1 MAKDLRSLPIGKLLS
16 DYRIERVLGQGGFG
30 ITYLAT
36 DVKLMRQ
43 VALKEY
49 YPREYAVRDG
59 TLNIRATGDQEDR
72 ETFEWGLTRFLEEAQ
87 LLARFEHPNIIAVR
101 RFFEAN
107 GTAYLVM
114 DYSDGKPLH
123 EIIKTG
129 GPISEKQLER
139 ILYPLLAGLEQVHRT
154 GFLHRDI
161 KPANLYI
168 RDDGSPVLLD
178 FGAARRATPEH
189 NQGVTTLVADGY
201 SPVEQYD
208 ANGTQGPY
216 TDIYGLGAT
225 LYRAVTGDKPQAA
238 SGRILNDTLVPAAK
252 KAQGRYAENLLL
264 AIDAA
269 IAVRPENRPQT
280 IAQWREILARPV
292 IANAKISPSR
302 DKADS
307 PRIEPRQ
314 RTTAKQDPLVTKLP
328 NINPRPKGRG
338 IGTPGAE
345 GGPPQT
351 AGNLPT
357 LTQRVDPKFETEEI
371 DTPLDKP
378 MPVPVPVPKASA
390 MTRQRFIK
398 IAAAIG
404 VTIALLS
411 GLRDWGNQA
420 ATDNAKEP
428 APPPVANN
436 GQAATD
442 RSQSNLTGVDLK
454 DCDDCPVVRL
464 APAGVFSMGSPPG
477 DVGRTPFEEPRRT
490 VALDAFY
497 VTKYEI
503 TLKEWASCAASG
515 ACQSRPNGVNA
526 TQDLPIDDVNWYDAQ
541 AYATWL
547 SKKTGKAYQLLS
559 EAQWEYAAR
568 AGSKSPYFFGDEAD
582 KLDAFAWFKGN
593 AGAQTHAA
601 GGKTANAF
609 GLHDMAGNV
618 AEWTADCWN
627 ESYAGAPIDGAAWKD
642 GNCNVRVV
650 RGGGW
655 EDEGAVLRSAARSFG
670 ILNFRSKNIGFRLA
684 RKAD

>member
-1 MAKDLRSLPIGKLLS
+1 MATSLRSLPIGRLLS

-36 DVKLMRQ
+36 DIKLMRQ

-59 TLNIRATGDQEDR
+59 TLKIRATDNPEDR
-72 ETFEWGLTRFLEEAQ
+72 EIFEWGLTRFLEEAQ

-114 DYSDGKPLH
+114 DYSDGKPLD
-123 EIIKTG
+123 EIIKAR
-129 GPISEKQLER
+129 GPINEKQLER

-225 LYRAVTGDKPQAA
+225 LYRAVTGEKPQAA

-269 IAVRPENRPQT
+269 LAVRPENRPQN
-280 IAQWREILARPV
+280 ISQWREILASPIV
-292 IANAKISPSR
+292 ATSKISPSR
-302 DKADS
+302 EKAAL
-307 PRIEPRQ
+307 PRDEPRQ
-314 RTTAKQDPLVTKLP
+314 RTTAKQDPPFTKSP
-328 NINPRPKGRG
+328 
-338 IGTPGAE
+338 
-345 GGPPQT
+345 
-351 AGNLPT
+351 
-357 LTQRVDPKFETEEI
+357 TQRVDPKLETDEM
-371 DTPLDKP
+371 DTPLGKP
-378 MPVPVPVPKASA
+378 MPVPVRVPKSIA
-390 MTRQRFIK
+390 MTGQRFIK
-398 IAAAIG
+398 IAAALGLIIG
-404 VTIALLS
+404 LLPMMRACGNRSVGADGKPVIA
-411 GLRDWGNQA
+411 
-420 ATDNAKEP
+420 TP
-428 APPPVANN
+428 AVNVEQ
-436 GQAATD
+436 GT
-442 RSQSNLTGVDLK
+442 
-454 DCDDCPVVRL
+454 
-464 APAGVFSMGSPPG
+464 PAGSSTGLQSGEMQDCEACPPMRLVPAGSFSMGSPA
-477 DVGRTPFEEPRRT
+477 DEVGRTEYEGPVRK
-490 VALDAFY
+490 VSLDAFY

-503 TLKEWASCAASG
+503 TVKEWASCAATG
-515 ACQSRPNGVNA
+515 ACQSRPTGVNA

-582 KLDAFAWFKGN
+582 KLDAFAWFKAN
-593 AGAQTHAA
+593 AGDQTHAV

-618 AEWTADCWN
+618 AEWTSDCWN
-627 ESYAGAPIDGAAWKD
+627 ESYAGASIDGAAWKD

-655 EDEGAVLRSAARSFG
+655 EDEGAALRSAARGFG

>member
-59 TLNIRATGDQEDR
+59 TLTIRATGDQEDR

-114 DYSDGKPLH
+114 DYSDGKPLD

-225 LYRAVTGDKPQAA
+225 LYRAVTGEKPQAA

-269 IAVRPENRPQT
+269 IAVRPENRPQN
-280 IAQWREILARPV
+280 IAQWREILGRPV
-292 IANAKISPSR
+292 AKGAKAAPVQTNWPSP
-302 DKADS
+302 
-307 PRIEPRQ
+307 PE
-314 RTTAKQDPLVTKLP
+314 
-328 NINPRPKGRG
+328 
-338 IGTPGAE
+338 
-345 GGPPQT
+345 
-351 AGNLPT
+351 
-357 LTQRVDPKFETEEI
+357 
-371 DTPLDKP
+371 
-378 MPVPVPVPKASA
+378 
-390 MTRQRFIK
+390 
-398 IAAAIG
+398 
-404 VTIALLS
+404 
-411 GLRDWGNQA
+411 
-420 ATDNAKEP
+420 
-428 APPPVANN
+428 PPPVVI
-436 GQAATD
+436 GTK
-442 RSQSNLTGVDLK
+442 TI
-454 DCDDCPVVRL
+454 
-464 APAGVFSMGSPPG
+464 PA
-477 DVGRTPFEEPRRT
+477 R
-490 VALDAFY
+490 
-497 VTKYEI
+497 K
-503 TLKEWASCAASG
+503 
-515 ACQSRPNGVNA
+515 
-526 TQDLPIDDVNWYDAQ
+526 
-541 AYATWL
+541 
-547 SKKTGKAYQLLS
+547 
-559 EAQWEYAAR
+559 
-568 AGSKSPYFFGDEAD
+568 
-582 KLDAFAWFKGN
+582 KLDAERIKPSRERVETPRLEPQLEADDIPPSPTSRVQMEHMSKAMEQKTVKVILIVIVILFLLTFVRDCGN
-593 AGAQTHAA
+593 RPVGDDGKPVNPTPTASVEQGA
-601 GGKTANAF
+601 
-609 GLHDMAGNV
+609 
-618 AEWTADCWN
+618 
-627 ESYAGAPIDGAAWKD
+627 I
-642 GNCNVRVV
+642 
-650 RGGGW
+650 GGGSSGLASG
-655 EDEGAVLRSAARSFG
+655 EIQDCEASFIVG
-670 ILNFRSKNIGFRLA
+670 
-684 RKAD
+684 

>member
-59 TLNIRATGDQEDR
+59 TLNIRAAGDQEDR

-114 DYSDGKPLH
+114 DYSDGKPLD
-123 EIIKTG
+123 EIIKAG

-269 IAVRPENRPQT
+269 IAVRPENRPQN

-292 IANAKISPSR
+292 VVASKISPSR
-302 DKADS
+302 EKDAL
-307 PRIEPRQ
+307 PRKEPRQ
-314 RTTAKQDPLVTKLP
+314 RTTAKQEPLFTKLP
-328 NINPRPKGRG
+328 
-338 IGTPGAE
+338 
-345 GGPPQT
+345 
-351 AGNLPT
+351 
-357 LTQRVDPKFETEEI
+357 TQRVDPKFETEEI
-371 DTPLDKP
+371 DEPVIKP
-378 MPVPVPVPKASA
+378 IPVSAPKSSA
-390 MTRQRFIK
+390 MSRQRFIK
-398 IAAAIG
+398 IAAAI
-404 VTIALLS
+404 VLLIALLPMMRDCGNRPVGADGKPVNPTPTVSVEQGAIGGGSS
-411 GLRDWGNQA
+411 GLASGEIQDCEA
-420 ATDNAKEP
+420 CP
-428 APPPVANN
+428 AM
-436 GQAATD
+436 
-442 RSQSNLTGVDLK
+442 
-454 DCDDCPVVRL
+454 RL
-464 APAGVFSMGSPPG
+464 VPAGSFSMGSPA
-477 DVGRTPFEEPRRT
+477 DEVGRTEFEGPSRK
-490 VALDAFY
+490 VSLDAFY

-503 TLKEWASCAASG
+503 TVKEWASCAATG
-515 ACQSRPNGVNA
+515 ACQSRPTGVNT

-547 SKKTGKAYQLLS
+547 SKKTGKVYQLLS

-568 AGSKSPYFFGDEAD
+568 AGSKSPYFFGDDAD
-582 KLDAFAWFKGN
+582 KLDAFGWFKGN
-593 AGAQTHAA
+593 GGDQTHAA

-655 EDEGAVLRSAARSFG
+655 EDEGPALRSAARGFG